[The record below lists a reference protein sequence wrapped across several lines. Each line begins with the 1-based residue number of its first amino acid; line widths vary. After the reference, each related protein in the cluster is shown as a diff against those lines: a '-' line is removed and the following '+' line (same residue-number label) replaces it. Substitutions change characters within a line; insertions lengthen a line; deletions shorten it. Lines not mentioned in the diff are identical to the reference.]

1 MNRFRSI
8 PLTQFAP
15 IARMPGVRIYSL
27 QAGAGREQITAVAG
41 GWPIVDLG
49 DRLGDFHETAAIV
62 RNLDLVITC
71 DSAPAHLA
79 GALGVPVWV
88 ILSVAADWRWT
99 VDRTDSPWYPTMR
112 LFRQSQLGNWQDVF
126 QTVQT
131 ELAKIL

>member
-8 PLTQFAP
+8 PLTRLPDCTNARRADLQFA
-15 IARMPGVRIYSL
+15 
-27 QAGAGREQITAVAG
+27 GRGRPRTNQRCRG

-79 GALGVPVWV
+79 GALGVPV
-88 ILSVAADWRWT
+88 
-99 VDRTDSPWYPTMR
+99 
-112 LFRQSQLGNWQDVF
+112 
-126 QTVQT
+126 
-131 ELAKIL
+131 